1 MRRILFGLM
10 LLCGAAASAK
20 AQSVAGT
27 WDAGM
32 NTPGG
37 SSSFKLLLRVR
48 GDTVSGTVYRPNGE
62 VTLTGAVR
70 GDTLR
75 FGYTIMYNESP
86 FPLSV
91 TARVFG
97 DSLAGAVDF
106 DGKGSAPFWAKRTKP
121 NK

>member
-1 MRRILFGLM
+1 MRRLVVLA
-10 LLCGAAASAK
+10 LLLLVPALSLQ
-20 AQSVAGT
+20 AQSVAGN

-32 NTPGG
+32 TTPGG
-37 SSSFKLLLRVR
+37 SSSFKLLLRVK
-48 GDTVSGTVYRPNGE
+48 GDTVSGTVYRAAGE
-62 VTLTGAVR
+62 VTLTGVVR

-75 FGYTIMYNESP
+75 FVYTILYNEAP

-91 TARVFG
+91 TARVIG

-106 DGKGSAPFWAKRTKP
+106 DGKGEQPFWAKRTKP